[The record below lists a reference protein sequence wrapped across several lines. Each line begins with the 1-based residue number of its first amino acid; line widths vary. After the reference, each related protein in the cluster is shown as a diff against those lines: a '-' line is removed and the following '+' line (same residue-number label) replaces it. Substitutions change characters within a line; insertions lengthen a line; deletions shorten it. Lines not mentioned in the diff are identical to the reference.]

1 MVNHEGSGND
11 SVLDLSDQ
19 PSVPWVVRAL
29 PGVWLAS
36 EPLPGQ
42 ALRPTDM
49 SAFLIGGLLGLAVG
63 LALRWLSRRSG
74 GVSKVRV
81 DLPPLNQLRPISVA
95 HLARVP
101 ASRR

>member
-19 PSVPWVVRAL
+19 PPVPWVVRAL

-42 ALRPTDM
+42 ALRPTPM
-49 SAFLIGGLLGLAVG
+49 TAFFVGVCAGLAG
-63 LALRWLSRRSG
+63 WWIFRRLRRGSQGISR
-74 GVSKVRV
+74 VRV
-81 DLPPLNQLRPISVA
+81 DLPPLNQLRPIRVA

-101 ASRR
+101 VSRR

>member
-19 PSVPWVVRAL
+19 PSRGWSGLARMLAPKGAL
-29 PGVWLAS
+29 IGTSPFPPT
-36 EPLPGQ
+36 EP
-42 ALRPTDM
+42 M

-63 LALRWLSRRSG
+63 LALRWLLRGSQGISRVHVSLPVLK
-74 GVSKVRV
+74 GV
-81 DLPPLNQLRPISVA
+81 RPIRVG

-101 ASRR
+101 VSRR